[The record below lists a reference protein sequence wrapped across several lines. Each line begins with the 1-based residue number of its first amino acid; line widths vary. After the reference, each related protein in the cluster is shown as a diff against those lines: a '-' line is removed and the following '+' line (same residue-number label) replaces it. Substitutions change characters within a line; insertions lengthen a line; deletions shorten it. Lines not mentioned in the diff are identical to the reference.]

1 MRRWLIALLILILA
15 AMATRWVM
23 QRRASATTSGQ
34 PAPTSAQLVS
44 DTVEL
49 SPADLIGVQ
58 EQTLVQQV
66 PVSGSVQAARSAWV
80 KARIAGDL
88 RELKVKEGDAV
99 QQGQVIGRID
109 ESDVKDRLLQ
119 AKRQVD
125 MAQAQLKT
133 AQLAYDNNQAL
144 FNKNFISQTALVN
157 SQAALSSAEAN
168 LQLAI
173 AGERIAQKAVGDAL
187 LIAPFSG
194 QVASVVTQMG
204 ERANVDARIVE
215 IVDLSQMEVMVT
227 LNPNEASA
235 IQVGQT
241 ASLRVEGVSQDVSAK
256 LKRINPSVDPAT
268 RSIRAYLQLTGSA
281 GLRQGLFAQGQIS
294 VSEAKGLAVPL
305 SAIRNDRPS
314 PYVFKVL
321 DGRIA
326 MQAVELGDKGPLNQE
341 QGGETWVLVRGLQ
354 AGDAILAATVGT
366 VREGLKVTS
375 RTKAQAPTANPA
387 AGQGK

>member
-1 MRRWLIALLILILA
+1 
-15 AMATRWVM
+15 
-23 QRRASATTSGQ
+23 
-34 PAPTSAQLVS
+34 
-44 DTVEL
+44 
-49 SPADLIGVQ
+49 
-58 EQTLVQQV
+58 
-66 PVSGSVQAARSAWV
+66 
-80 KARIAGDL
+80 L

-375 RTKAQAPTANPA
+375 RTKAQAPAANPA